1 MAAAPELQAARTP
14 RIVWIELTSKCPFDC
29 VFCSRKTRRGAGQH
43 LRFDVYSALLAAL
56 VEPRKLIL
64 NYSGESTVYPDLI
77 PAIRRARATGA
88 FVEMVSAL
96 GSAPESLLGPLSR
109 SGLNRLTVSLHAA
122 DPETFAAIYR
132 HSSFA
137 AVRSRLGRF
146 LELGRETGAAPIV
159 DLAFVAMDSNLAQLF
174 GVAALASEFGLRDIT
189 IFPVLRRDEIPV
201 QFPVELVPSG
211 ARRPEF
217 LARVQAE
224 VERTARQHPEI
235 RLTISGEQPARAGE
249 RLGEVPIPWPH
260 ELPPGALIHSC
271 DQNPW
276 ETAHVLANGDVVACE
291 VLDKYPLGN
300 LTVQS
305 IGEIWRGPAYQSFR
319 ERYRRG
325 QVPECRACPWK
336 RAYLPGP
343 RSSEIIASRGL
354 SAQLLYGWHDPAGEE
369 HVWSSQQSAAVL
381 DPRPNSRTVH
391 VAGILPPGPEGV
403 CNCLTISLH
412 GIELG
417 RVSNPTRENLVFGAD
432 FAVPQPQPAPWIIEF
447 RTSHTCRP
455 AERHAGADQR
465 DLGFALSLLASKEF
479 VDPGRASRQ
488 EALLRPLRRF
498 VRAVDR
504 AGTMLP
510 RRGHARRM
518 SSLAWA
524 PGLTVLIPE
533 WDNLAELEACLASV
547 RQAAREWKE
556 PLQVVV
562 VVNGSPER
570 CYDALRRD
578 HPEARWRFYARPLG
592 FSGAIRAGL
601 EVVQDDWVYLLNS
614 DVVLDPSAFSAL
626 AGLRSDGVFSIAS
639 QILLK
644 DTTRFR
650 DETNWTALLVESG
663 LATIHD
669 WIPTSD
675 APVPTFY
682 AGGGASLFRTRLLRK
697 FLDAAVYDPFYWED
711 VEWGWRARKLGFE
724 SWFCPASRAHHTRR
738 GTIARHY
745 SADEVESIVRRNAL
759 LFQLRNFTA
768 TGSLDQA
775 IAEIARA
782 PERIAAHFLAPATR
796 WSIARGRLWNHIA
809 PFTDAEVFA
818 RWRQSISS
826 GSSAPP
832 LARAG
837 APRFAAAPV

>member
-354 SAQLLYGWHDPAGEE
+354 SAQLLYGWHDPAG
-369 HVWSSQQSAAVL
+369 
-381 DPRPNSRTVH
+381 
-391 VAGILPPGPEGV
+391 
-403 CNCLTISLH
+403 
-412 GIELG
+412 
-417 RVSNPTRENLVFGAD
+417 
-432 FAVPQPQPAPWIIEF
+432 
-447 RTSHTCRP
+447 
-455 AERHAGADQR
+455 
-465 DLGFALSLLASKEF
+465 
-479 VDPGRASRQ
+479 
-488 EALLRPLRRF
+488 
-498 VRAVDR
+498 
-504 AGTMLP
+504 
-510 RRGHARRM
+510 
-518 SSLAWA
+518 
-524 PGLTVLIPE
+524 
-533 WDNLAELEACLASV
+533 
-547 RQAAREWKE
+547 
-556 PLQVVV
+556 
-562 VVNGSPER
+562 
-570 CYDALRRD
+570 
-578 HPEARWRFYARPLG
+578 
-592 FSGAIRAGL
+592 
-601 EVVQDDWVYLLNS
+601 
-614 DVVLDPSAFSAL
+614 
-626 AGLRSDGVFSIAS
+626 
-639 QILLK
+639 
-644 DTTRFR
+644 
-650 DETNWTALLVESG
+650 
-663 LATIHD
+663 
-669 WIPTSD
+669 
-675 APVPTFY
+675 
-682 AGGGASLFRTRLLRK
+682 
-697 FLDAAVYDPFYWED
+697 
-711 VEWGWRARKLGFE
+711 
-724 SWFCPASRAHHTRR
+724 
-738 GTIARHY
+738 
-745 SADEVESIVRRNAL
+745 
-759 LFQLRNFTA
+759 
-768 TGSLDQA
+768 
-775 IAEIARA
+775 
-782 PERIAAHFLAPATR
+782 
-796 WSIARGRLWNHIA
+796 
-809 PFTDAEVFA
+809 
-818 RWRQSISS
+818 
-826 GSSAPP
+826 
-832 LARAG
+832 
-837 APRFAAAPV
+837 